1 MQTKYITVIFDD
13 GPREPLCKMVDK
25 FVKYGFKGGFAIYG
39 RNITDDTEH
48 MLRYAVNN
56 GFTLISHSQTHCHLE
71 ELTKRQDI
79 IDELMIPI
87 KEVEKRIG
95 YTMRMARFPYNKYND
110 ETLDVARELNLV
122 LLGNGMNCGADS
134 RPETTPDTIIEK
146 TLNSVCDGAVAC
158 MHVTPNT
165 NKALDTILPELKARG
180 YQLVTPEE
188 LFKIKGI
195 TTAPLGVYINNVNDI

>member
-95 YTMRMARFPYNKYND
+95 YTMRMARFP
-110 ETLDVARELNLV
+110 
-122 LLGNGMNCGADS
+122 
-134 RPETTPDTIIEK
+134 
-146 TLNSVCDGAVAC
+146 
-158 MHVTPNT
+158 
-165 NKALDTILPELKARG
+165 
-180 YQLVTPEE
+180 
-188 LFKIKGI
+188 
-195 TTAPLGVYINNVNDI
+195 

>member
-13 GPREPLCKMVDK
+13 GPREPLCEMVDK

-39 RNITDDTEH
+39 RNISDDTEH
-48 MLRYAVNN
+48 MLRYAVDN

-71 ELTKRQDI
+71 DLTERQDI

-95 YTMRMARFPYNKYND
+95 YTMTMARFPYNKYND

-122 LLGNGMNCGADS
+122 LLGSGMNCGADS
-134 RPETTPDTIIEK
+134 RPETTPETIIEK
-146 TLNSVCDGAVAC
+146 TLDSVCDGAVAC

-165 NKALDTILPELKARG
+165 CKALDTILPELKSRG

-195 TTAPLGVYINNVNDI
+195 TSAPLGVYINNVNNI